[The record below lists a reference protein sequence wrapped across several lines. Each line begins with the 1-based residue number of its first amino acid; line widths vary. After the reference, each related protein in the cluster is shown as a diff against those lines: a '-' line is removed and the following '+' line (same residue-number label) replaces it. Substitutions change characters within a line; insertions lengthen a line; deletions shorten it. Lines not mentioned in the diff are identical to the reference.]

1 MLSKLFSENKFFML
15 SFNIKP
21 FRKKIDHFPVP
32 KNYVV
37 IEKANSLE
45 IEKPIF
51 LAGDLD
57 KVISAPFGI
66 RLEDEF
72 KRFFDET
79 YSSGP
84 FYQYQLENVL
94 ILKNRIFFSNYEY
107 LLNPLEKKI
116 RVYNSNDL
124 VEYEHAS
131 FSSMRIS
138 TVFFG
143 HWLHEEL
150 LLIDYLQGKQN
161 IVSSSP
167 DMPQKRD
174 IVGFFNLKYSVN
186 PLTKIQL
193 ADMYHG
199 WQHTTIYKN
208 ILADYKK
215 KISVLAPTKRNS
227 TELKIVYLKRG
238 LTSVKRNLQN
248 EEEVLIKLSK
258 HFDVSS
264 YIAETTP
271 IQELYTAIYSADIIL
286 GIEGSQLAHGIVAGR
301 AGAILACIQPP
312 RRFYNPFKTY
322 CADAGMRYAVFVAE
336 QCEDKDSFSIDLDR
350 LKQFL
355 IYVENCIQ

>member
-1 MLSKLFSENKFFML
+1 ML
-15 SFNIKP
+15 SFNLKP
-21 FRKKIDHFPVP
+21 FRKKIDDFPMP
-32 KNYVV
+32 KNYEV

-45 IEKPIF
+45 VEKPIF
-51 LAGDLD
+51 LAGELD
-57 KVISAPFGI
+57 RVISAPFGI

-84 FYQYQLENVL
+84 FYQYQLENVT
-94 ILKNRIFFSNYEY
+94 ILKNRVFFSNYEY

-116 RVYNSNDL
+116 RVYNSSDL

-150 LLIDYLQGKQN
+150 LLIDYLQSKEN

-174 IVGFFNLKYSVN
+174 IAEFFNLKYSVN
-186 PLTKIQL
+186 PLAKIKL
-193 ADMYHG
+193 VDMYHG
-199 WQHTTIYKN
+199 WQHTRIYNN
-208 ILADYKK
+208 ILADYKR
-215 KISVLAPTKRNS
+215 KIAILAAAERSSTK
-227 TELKIVYLKRG
+227 LKIVYLKRG
-238 LTSVKRNLQN
+238 LSSVKRDLIN
-248 EEEVLIKLSK
+248 EEEVLNTLSK
-258 HFDVSS
+258 DFDVSS

-322 CADAGMRYAVFVAE
+322 CADARMKYAIFVAE
-336 QCEDKDSFSIDLDR
+336 CTVNDDSF
-350 LKQFL
+350 
-355 IYVENCIQ
+355 YVEIERLRKFIDIAAEQVIQ